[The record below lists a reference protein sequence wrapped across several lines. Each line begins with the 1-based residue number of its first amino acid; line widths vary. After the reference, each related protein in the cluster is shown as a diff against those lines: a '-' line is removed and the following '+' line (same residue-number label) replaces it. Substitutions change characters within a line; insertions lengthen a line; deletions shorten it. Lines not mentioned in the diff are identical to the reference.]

1 MSAIA
6 VEQRAFSSSSV
17 RMRSRPQ
24 NKDSE
29 LHDAIEAWG
38 TRLRRRE
45 RQRERKR
52 ERERERGRV
61 RERGRKKDKIKDQQ
75 RWTPVDAIVD
85 ASSQHTHTNTQ
96 HTDTLTQGC
105 IHTLAHAYIRTHI
118 I

>member
-52 ERERERGRV
+52 ERERERE
-61 RERGRKKDKIKDQQ
+61 RESEGEREKK
-75 RWTPVDAIVD
+75 R
-85 ASSQHTHTNTQ
+85 
-96 HTDTLTQGC
+96 
-105 IHTLAHAYIRTHI
+105 
-118 I
+118 